1 MMSRVSSAQGGS
13 CFAERTNA
21 PTVRAA
27 TKGQRRKR
35 FRLVFSSSTSA
46 CDEESTIKP
55 ILPLSISLRGSCMRW
70 DIDYRGRRSPV

>member
-55 ILPLSISLRGSCMRW
+55 ILPLSISLRARVYAMG
-70 DIDYRGRRSPV
+70 YRLPG